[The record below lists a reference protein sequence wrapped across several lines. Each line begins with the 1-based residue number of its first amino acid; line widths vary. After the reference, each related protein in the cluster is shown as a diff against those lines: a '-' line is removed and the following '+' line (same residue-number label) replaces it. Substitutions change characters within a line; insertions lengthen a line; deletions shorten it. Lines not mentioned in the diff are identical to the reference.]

1 MKQVEEE
8 KKIIEFDDL
17 DSEPMSIK
25 YERSFS

>member
-8 KKIIEFDDL
+8 EKIIEFDDL

-25 YERSFS
+25 CERSFS